1 MANEAGQG
9 RKRKPTVL
17 KGIDGGLAP
26 KKAASGPAEPKP
38 ETAKIVRPQMLTPRA
53 RVHWDRL
60 APDLIKQGVLTFW
73 DVNLF
78 AAYCEAAARFDA
90 ARTLVTKHGLLV
102 PGRTAGQLVKNPAV
116 QIQRDAS
123 DEMMR
128 IGARFGLSPAER
140 AGLQVPNPDKKK
152 TGLAEFR

>member
-1 MANEAGQG
+1 MGGQG
-9 RKRKPTVL
+9 SGRVRRPSAL
-17 KGIDGGLAP
+17 RGIDGGKAP
-26 KKAASGPAEPKP
+26 RKAAEGPSEPKP
-38 ETAKIVRPQMLTPRA
+38 GSTKIVRPAMLTPRA

-60 APDLIKQGVLTFW
+60 APDLIEQGVLTFW

-78 AAYCEAAARFDA
+78 GAYCEAAARFDA
-90 ARTLVTKHGLLV
+90 ARKLVTEHGLLV

-140 AGLQVPNPDKKK
+140 ASIEVPNPTKKK
-152 TGLAEFR
+152 TGLAEFL